1 MKRNEILIDATIKR
15 FVKEEIKRL
24 LPLPKPD
31 LNVIFEDHPCVKF
44 HIVITGVIEKRI
56 NLLNEIKSF
65 INNLDRSRKF
75 KEVID
80 LDFEYCSICFKPEHD
95 QTKCYQYFF
104 CFGDHLLKACYAFK
118 RW

>member
-1 MKRNEILIDATIKR
+1 MERNEILIDATIKR

-31 LNVIFEDHPCVKF
+31 LNVIFEDHPCVKL

-56 NLLNEIKSF
+56 NLLNKIKSF
-65 INNLDRSRKF
+65 INNLDRSQKF

-80 LDFEYCSICFKPEHD
+80 LDFEYCSICFQPEHD
-95 QTKCYQYFF
+95 RTKCYQFFF

-118 RW
+118 R